1 MLHSLGL
8 LQQMILNYGA
18 NSLTVQVKLG
28 LLTNSL
34 AGFMF
39 YFLYFLEEDTNPQAK
54 SWGLSKLLKF
64 HAKCGLNTAPT
75 QAVLFLTTASS
86 FLTVIFQAEPVPEL
100 NLRQTDLT
108 PQWSFLFLVLCQE
121 NRPSPGPMESP
132 VEAYGIKPG

>member
-39 YFLYFLEEDTNPQAK
+39 YFLYFLEEDTNPQGK
-54 SWGLSKLLKF
+54 SWGLSQLLKS

-100 NLRQTDLT
+100 N
-108 PQWSFLFLVLCQE
+108 
-121 NRPSPGPMESP
+121 
-132 VEAYGIKPG
+132 